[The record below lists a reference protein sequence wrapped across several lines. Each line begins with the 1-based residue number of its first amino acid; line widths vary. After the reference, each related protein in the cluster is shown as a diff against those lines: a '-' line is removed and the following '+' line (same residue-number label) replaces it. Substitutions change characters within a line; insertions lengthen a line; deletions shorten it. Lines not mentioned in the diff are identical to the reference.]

1 MKNNLF
7 NFFVILFFGLTW
19 NGCRVSQ
26 EMLSDKIPDGLY
38 AKFNTTK
45 GEIICEL
52 YYKKVPMT
60 VANFV
65 GLAEGKLI
73 VDTAKIT
80 NPFFNGLK
88 FHRVIAD
95 FMIQGGDPAG
105 NGSGGPGYKFYD
117 EIDTSLKHLSPG
129 ILSMANSGPNTNG
142 SQFFIT
148 HKATPWLDGK
158 HTVFGHVVQG
168 QDVVNAIQQNDVM
181 TTVSILRVGRDA
193 KVFNAQSA
201 FDTKYLILKEEEKKR
216 LAAFAKIAA
225 MSDLEYSADFKVRV
239 SAKDQREGLTQ
250 TSSGLMYVIET
261 PGEAYK
267 AELGAKMSLH
277 YRGSFLA
284 TGEKFDASYDRNV
297 PMDFNYQVQ
306 RMIPGFEEGLK
317 LIGKGGKA
325 TLYLPYRLA
334 YGAQGNPRI
343 AGYSD
348 LVFEIE
354 MVNLEPPLK
363 GNEPVVPHNHDGHDQ
378 DGHDHKH

>member
-1 MKNNLF
+1 MKSFIFTVLSF
-7 NFFVILFFGLTW
+7 LTCSFFAQNT
-19 NGCRVSQ
+19 
-26 EMLSDKIPDGLY
+26 MLAEGLY
-38 AKFNTTK
+38 VKFNTTK
-45 GEIICEL
+45 GEILCQLE
-52 YYKKVPMT
+52 YKKVPMT

-65 GLAEGKLI
+65 GLAEGKLT
-73 VDTAKIT
+73 VDTTNIT
-80 NPFFNGLK
+80 KPFFNGLK

-117 EIDTSLKHLSPG
+117 EIDSSLKHLSPG

-158 HTVFGHVVQG
+158 HTVFGKVVSG

-181 TTVSILRVGRDA
+181 TTVTIVRIGKDA
-193 KVFNAQSA
+193 KAFNAQAS
-201 FDTKYLILKEEEKKR
+201 FDGKYKQLKEAEAAKM
-216 LAAFAKIAA
+216 AAFAKIAA
-225 MSDLEYSADFKVRV
+225 MSDAEYNADFKTRV
-239 SAKDQREGLTQ
+239 SAMDKSLGLTQ
-250 TSSGLMYVIET
+250 SASGLMYVIEK

-267 AELGAKMSLH
+267 PELGAKISLH
-277 YRGSFLA
+277 YKGTFLA

-297 PMDFNYQVQ
+297 PIDFNYQVQ
-306 RMIPGFEEGLK
+306 RMIPGFEEGIK

-325 TLYLPYRLA
+325 KLYLPYRLA

-354 MVNLEPPLK
+354 MVNLEPPIK
-363 GNEPVVPHNHDGHDQ
+363 GDQPVVPHNHDGHDH

>member
-1 MKNNLF
+1 MKQIASLLLMAFMGVNLAQSTK
-7 NFFVILFFGLTW
+7 LA
-19 NGCRVSQ
+19 
-26 EMLSDKIPDGLY
+26 DGIY
-38 AKFNTTK
+38 VKFTTSK
-45 GEIICEL
+45 GDIICQLE
-52 YYKKVPMT
+52 YKKVPMT

-65 GLAEGKLI
+65 GLAEGKLN

-80 NPFFNGLK
+80 KPFFNGLK

-129 ILSMANSGPNTNG
+129 ILSMANAGPNTNG

-181 TTVSILRVGRDA
+181 TTVSILRIGKDA
-193 KVFNAQSA
+193 KTFDAQSS
-201 FDTKYLILKEEEKKR
+201 FDTKYLKIKEEEKKR

-225 MSDLEYSADFKVRV
+225 MSDAEYNADFKLRV
-239 SAKDQREGLTQ
+239 SAKEQREGLTQ
-250 TSSGLMYVIET
+250 TASGLMYVIET

-267 AELGAKMSLH
+267 AELGSKMSLH

-363 GNEPVVPHNHDGHDQ
+363 GNEPVVPHNHDGHDH

>member
-1 MKNNLF
+1 MA
-7 NFFVILFFGLTW
+7 
-19 NGCRVSQ
+19 
-26 EMLSDKIPDGLY
+26 DGLY
-38 AKFNTTK
+38 VKFNTSK
-45 GEIICEL
+45 GEIICQLE
-52 YYKKVPMT
+52 YKKVPMT

-65 GLAEGKLI
+65 GLAEGKLT
-73 VDTAKIT
+73 VDTTKIT
-80 NPFFNGLK
+80 KPFFNGLK

-117 EIDTSLKHLSPG
+117 EIDSSLKHLSPG

-158 HTVFGHVVQG
+158 HTVFGKVVSG

-181 TTVSILRVGRDA
+181 TTVTIVRVGKEA
-193 KVFNAQSA
+193 KA
-201 FDTKYLILKEEEKKR
+201 FDAQVAFDGKYKKLKEAEAVR
-216 LAAFAKIAA
+216 MAAFAKIAA
-225 MSDLEYSADFKVRV
+225 MSDAEYNADFKTRV
-239 SAKDQREGLTQ
+239 SAMDKSLGLTQ
-250 TSSGLMYVIET
+250 STSGLMYVIEN

-267 AELGAKMSLH
+267 PELGSKISLH
-277 YRGSFLA
+277 YKGTFLA

-297 PMDFNYQVQ
+297 PIDFNYQVQ
-306 RMIPGFEEGLK
+306 RMIPGFEEGIK

-325 TLYLPYRLA
+325 KLYLPYRLA
-334 YGAQGNPRI
+334 YGAQGNQRI

-354 MVNLEPPLK
+354 MVNLEPPIK
-363 GNEPVVPHNHDGHDQ
+363 GDQPVVPHNHDGHDH

>member
-1 MKNNLF
+1 MKQIVTLLLMF
-7 NFFVILFFGLTW
+7 LMGTGFAQSTKLA
-19 NGCRVSQ
+19 
-26 EMLSDKIPDGLY
+26 DGLY
-38 AKFNTTK
+38 AKFTTSR
-45 GEIICEL
+45 GDIICQLE
-52 YYKKVPMT
+52 YKKVPMT

-168 QDVVNAIQQNDVM
+168 QDVVNAIQQNDAM